1 LQSEPGHCEVIIRTH
16 LLPGGAAARHHC
28 RMGAATWQWNDAWIF
43 VAAVIAER
51 IERDRAIEA
60 ALPVTGA
67 SLAEVLSAADF
78 LHHAVPSRAELEESI
93 RRLAGAGLLT
103 VEDDLIEVAP
113 AGEQLWRTRP
123 FSGLSSAVMTLQAQL
138 NRGARPGDAG
148 WEMADWELNEQTY
161 NLAVREYSHRLA
173 DGR

>member
-1 LQSEPGHCEVIIRTH
+1 
-16 LLPGGAAARHHC
+16 
-28 RMGAATWQWNDAWIF
+28 MGAAGWQWNDAWIF
-43 VAAVIAER
+43 VSAVIAER
-51 IERDRAIEA
+51 LERDRAMHA

-67 SLAEVLSAADF
+67 SLADVLAAADF
-78 LHHAVPSRAELEESI
+78 LHHAVPSRAELEESM
-93 RRLAGAGLLT
+93 RRLAGAGLLV

-138 NRGARPGDAG
+138 NRTSTPGDA
-148 WEMADWELNEQTY
+148 DWQLDDQTY
-161 NLAVREYSHRLA
+161 NTAVREYSLRLA